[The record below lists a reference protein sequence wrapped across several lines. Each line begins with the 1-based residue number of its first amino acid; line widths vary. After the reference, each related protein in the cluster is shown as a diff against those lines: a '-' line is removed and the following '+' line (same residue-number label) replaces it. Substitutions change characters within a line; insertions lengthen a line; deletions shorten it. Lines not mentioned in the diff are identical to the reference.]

1 MEQKKNT
8 TVFPRQNIPESQ
20 KDEQWHLDCIH
31 YFLNQQQV
39 ETYIANKTKDFENYL
54 IAAGDFNKD
63 QFKYLTDMYGM
74 TAPARLVNY
83 PLIQNKLDLLAG
95 ELITQPLQ
103 YTVDVINRNAIRRK
117 TEELTA
123 IAVETIL
130 KPERR
135 KIEELT
141 NAKIPDEDLGQEVPK
156 DVEEFMGMN
165 YRTNIEKQVSIGLKY
180 CIEKWNLKGTF
191 KRGFYDLMITN
202 KEFYRVH
209 VKNRTPYVERLDPR
223 QIIYDQNS
231 DQETLQDSMYAGID
245 NWYSVNEI
253 IDRFELEGDIVDEL
267 EELASQKSQW
277 YADNNIYNSYMAPDG
292 SNALRVRV
300 IDIQWKS
307 IKMIKYKISPNK
319 YDPTIDY
326 HKMLPDDYKPKKG
339 EKIVKKA
346 IVEVREAIKVGHEM
360 LIKHGA
366 KPNQIRYEENYANT
380 TLDFFGVIRNRF
392 AGNTLSIVDTLK
404 NIQLMYN
411 IVMFHIDQAL
421 ARSGG
426 KALVYD
432 VSQKPKNIPLSD
444 VMYHAKNSGLIMI
457 NSKQEGGQM
466 NTFNQWKDIDFT
478 LSNSVSQMINLKMM
492 LEETADKLTGI
503 TASRAGVNKAS
514 DAVGV
519 NERSVMQST
528 LITAPLFDI
537 HFQLVGSVLQGMAN
551 LMRYTWGE
559 DGYMIN
565 VFGDMGYEVFNIDKA
580 VALDEY
586 GIFVKNSSKE
596 LERKQTM
603 MQMINNFSSSG
614 AIDPIAVIKSI
625 NADNASDLESILT
638 AGLES
643 VQAAQ
648 TQMEERKIAAT
659 EQANEINNEKL
670 QVPLTVA
677 KIKSE
682 TDLEIAKLE
691 SETKLAIAGEDN
703 EHKEDMQEAE
713 RKSSLDSIMLQ
724 DSNQAASDEM
734 AMLQQGG
741 PEEMTQESEVN

>member
-1 MEQKKNT
+1 MEQEQKNNT
-8 TVFPRQNIPESQ
+8 TVFPRQNVPESQ
-20 KDEQWHLDCIH
+20 KTEKWHSDCVD

-39 ETYIANKTKDFENYL
+39 ETYVTNKTKDFENYL
-54 IAAGDFNKD
+54 IASGEFKKD
-63 QFKYLTDMYGM
+63 QFKYLTEMYGM

-103 YTVDVINRNAIRRK
+103 YTVNVTNRNAIRRK
-117 TEELTA
+117 NEELTA

-135 KIEELT
+135 KIEKLT
-141 NAKIPDEDLGQEVPK
+141 GSKIPDEDLGLEIPK
-156 DVEEFMGMN
+156 DVDEYMKMN
-165 YRTNIEKQVSIGLKY
+165 YRTSVERQVSVGLKY
-180 CIEKWNLKGTF
+180 CIDRWKLKGTF

-202 KEFYRVH
+202 KEFYRVYI
-209 VKNRTPYVERLDPR
+209 KNRTPYVERLDPR

-245 NWYSVNEI
+245 NWYSINEI
-253 IDRFELEGDIVDEL
+253 IDRFELEGKVVDEL
-267 EELASQKSQW
+267 EELASQTSQW
-277 YADNNIYNSYMAPDG
+277 YANNNTYNSYMAPDG
-292 SNALRVRV
+292 TNALRCRV
-300 IDIQWKS
+300 VDIQWKS

-319 YDPTIDY
+319 YDPSIDY

-339 EKIVKKA
+339 EEVVKKA
-346 IVEVREAIKVGHEM
+346 IVEVREAVKVGHKM
-360 LIKHGA
+360 LIKFGA

-380 TLDFFGVIRNRF
+380 KLDFFGVIRNRF
-392 AGNTLSIVDTLK
+392 AGSTLSIVDTLK

-466 NTFNQWKDIDFT
+466 STFNQWKDIDFT

-503 TASRAGVNKAS
+503 TASRSGVNKTS

-537 HFQLVGSVLQGMAN
+537 HYQLVGETLQGMAN

-565 VFGDMGYEVFNIDKA
+565 VFGDMGYEMFKIDKA
-580 VALDEY
+580 ISLDEY
-586 GIFVKNSSKE
+586 GIFVQNNSKE

-614 AIDPIAVIKSI
+614 AIDPIATIKAV
-625 NADNASDLESILT
+625 NADNATDLEAILT
-638 AGLES
+638 SGLEA

-659 EQANEINNEKL
+659 EAANEINGQKINVTL
-670 QVPLTVA
+670 DTA

-682 TDLEIAKLE
+682 TDMKIAELE
-691 SETKLAIAGEDN
+691 SETKLTIAGEDL
-703 EHKEDMQEAE
+703 EHKEDMQEAG
-713 RKSSLDSIMLQ
+713 RKGDLDKIMLQ
-724 DSNQAASDEM
+724 DSNQAEAAEM
-734 AMLQQGG
+734 ASLQGESQ
-741 PEEMTQESEVN
+741 EM